1 MKKILLEIEFDDTD
15 CYKGFGDNTSEVIKM
30 SLENEMEYSLESDGV
45 IKKGW
50 KVKIIENNE
59 KNINSI

>member
-1 MKKILLEIEFDDTD
+1 MKKLLLEVEFDDTN
-15 CYKGFGDNTSEVIKM
+15 CYKGLGENTSEVIKR

-50 KVKIIENNE
+50 KVKLIEYE
-59 KNINSI
+59 